1 MSGSGSSSGSGP
13 WYSEGLRFA
22 CTGCG
27 RCCTGTDGYVWVG
40 REEICA
46 LAERFGISLD
56 QFGKRFLRRVGT
68 RYALVDG
75 AHGDCVFLVGKV
87 CSVYEDRPSQC
98 RAFPW
103 WPANLESREAWQAAA
118 ETCEG
123 ISDGAPIVR
132 FGEIETL
139 RSSSQQGGLPD
150 AMPLRSG
157 RSAAAPVAD
166 SPIDSKGRP
175 SHVAKP

>member
-1 MSGSGSSSGSGP
+1 MSGSGA
-13 WYSEGLRFA
+13 WYKDGLGFA

-27 RCCTGTDGYVWVG
+27 RCCTGTDGYVWVS

-46 LAERFGISLD
+46 LAERFGLSLD

-103 WPANLESREAWQAAA
+103 WPANLASRDAWNLAA

-123 ISDGAPIVR
+123 ISDEAAIVA
-132 FGEIETL
+132 FDEIETHRL
-139 RSSSQQGGLPD
+139 ASEKVGPPD
-150 AMPLRSG
+150 ATPLRGG
-157 RSAAAPVAD
+157 RSAAGPAEDSPAD
-166 SPIDSKGRP
+166 SPFDYLGRP